1 MNTDPS
7 SVAAVPQLVI
17 VCSSLAVCLLV
28 VVLVVVLITW
38 SPAPAPAPGHAPTEA
53 DYLQLAAKSA
63 PRPAPDLVPAPPL
76 HYHEDRAVWTVPICT
91 SSLKSEAA
99 TSEQDT
105 FTPHHHHHH
114 HHDDHYARIQ
124 PRYPHSH
131 GADLDESSPGTHV

>member
-1 MNTDPS
+1 M
-7 SVAAVPQLVI
+7 VAAVPQLVI

-38 SPAPAPAPGHAPTEA
+38 SPAPAPGHAPTEA

-114 HHDDHYARIQ
+114 HHHHDDHYARIQ
-124 PRYPHSH
+124 PRYHHSH